1 VFRVMYIC
9 SEHFLTILMVNNK
22 KMSRNNVWTV
32 WVQKEV
38 IMCWFVTVAS
48 FRAK

>member
-1 VFRVMYIC
+1 VFRVMYIY
-9 SEHFLTILMVNNK
+9 SEHFLTILIGNNK
-22 KMSRNNVWTV
+22 KMSVNNVRMV

-38 IMCWFVTVAS
+38 IMYWFVTFAS